1 MKYFLLAALAVST
14 ALAQDPVWKEQS
26 LPAIK
31 ASLQLP
37 EGWSIKEETE
47 DGVVVYQIT
56 REKLE
61 SSSDT
66 FTEELIL
73 STTPKVSERA
83 GMKPS
88 EYAAELLAPAL
99 EEGGKELQKSEEGAL
114 KSFRTEYMIE
124 SEQGKMLVINI
135 AKANDTT
142 GTLYFLTWQSL
153 ASEPAA
159 LSESREKI
167 LSSLKLDPAF

>member
-1 MKYFLLAALAVST
+1 MRHLLLALLAAST
-14 ALAQDPVWKEQS
+14 VLAQESGWKEEA

-31 ASLQLP
+31 GALLLP
-37 EGWSIKEETE
+37 DGWHIKEETE
-47 DGVVVYQIT
+47 DGVAVYQIT
-56 REKLE
+56 REKVD

-66 FTEELIL
+66 FTDELIL
-73 STTPKVSERA
+73 SATPKVPERA

-88 EYAAELLAPAL
+88 EYAAELLASAL
-99 EEGGKELQKSEEGAL
+99 EEGGKELQKSEEGAV

-159 LSESREKI
+159 LAGQREKI
-167 LSSLKLDPAF
+167 LASLKLDPAF

>member
-1 MKYFLLAALAVST
+1 MRYLLLAVFAASA
-14 ALAQDPVWKEQS
+14 ALAQDPAWKEET

-31 ASLQLP
+31 ATLQLP
-37 EGWSIKEETE
+37 EGWHLKEETE
-47 DGVVVYQIT
+47 DGVAVYQIT

-61 SSSDT
+61 SSNDS
-66 FTEELIL
+66 FTDELIL
-73 STTPKVSERA
+73 SATPKVPERA

-88 EYAAELLAPAL
+88 EYASELLASAL
-99 EEGGKELQKSEEGAL
+99 EEGGKELQKSEEGAI
-114 KSFRTEYMIE
+114 KSFRTEYTIE

-159 LSESREKI
+159 LADQREKI
-167 LSSLKLDPAF
+167 LSSLKLDPAY